1 MNIYALKLNILVFS
15 VIVLNCTFTKISEMR
30 ILITLGTIF
39 LIGFSSFSQSFKLPE
54 LPFAYTEYEPFI
66 DAKTMEIHHSK
77 HHQGY
82 VNNLNKAVVGTKMEN
97 RTLHQLLLNVS
108 YYSDVVRNNSG
119 GHYNHSLFWEILSP
133 KSSSQ
138 PNEELF
144 KAIEESFGKM
154 DSLKTKLHQAA
165 MSRFGSGWAW
175 LIVNADGKLQVTSTG
190 NQDNPLMDIVSER
203 GVPILGIDVWEHAY
217 YLKHQNKRN
226 DYVYAILNILNW
238 DVISQK
244 YKDALVD
251 PNLGIIRSDNWPE
264 LKEFHKVM
272 SATFHAAEKADYKP
286 IQERNNELMV
296 KAYILKNSEIPV
308 LSSTETIAMNK
319 SLSKLEKQTTELHTY
334 LTLGKKVTNEMIF
347 KKLTTIHDTFHEIA
361 GLCKE

>member
-1 MNIYALKLNILVFS
+1 
-15 VIVLNCTFTKISEMR
+15 MR

-175 LIVNADGKLQVTSTG
+175 LVKSKEGKLVIGSTP
-190 NQDNPLMDIVSER
+190 NQDNPLMDVSELK
-203 GVPILGIDVWEHAY
+203 GQPVLGIDVWEHAY
-217 YLKHQNKRN
+217 YLKYQNKRG
-226 DYVYAILNILNW
+226 DYLSAWWNLVNW
-238 DVISQK
+238 D
-244 YKDALVD
+244 
-251 PNLGIIRSDNWPE
+251 
-264 LKEFHKVM
+264 KV
-272 SATFHAAEKADYKP
+272 AE
-286 IQERNNELMV
+286 RL
-296 KAYILKNSEIPV
+296 
-308 LSSTETIAMNK
+308 
-319 SLSKLEKQTTELHTY
+319 
-334 LTLGKKVTNEMIF
+334 
-347 KKLTTIHDTFHEIA
+347 
-361 GLCKE
+361 